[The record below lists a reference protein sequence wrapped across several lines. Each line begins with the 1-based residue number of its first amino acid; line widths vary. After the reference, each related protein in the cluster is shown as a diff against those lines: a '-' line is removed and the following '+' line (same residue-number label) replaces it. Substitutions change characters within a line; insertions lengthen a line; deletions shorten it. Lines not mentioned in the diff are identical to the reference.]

1 MNLSRRGM
9 FASLATLAAAAPV
22 GALGADLT
30 TGAIA
35 SLPDRQNFRIDH
47 VYLNAA
53 YAHPMGDMTYRAI
66 EDFLQLRRRE
76 VDTPWPAQ
84 NPRDKAVELFAQL
97 INADP
102 ADIAVVPST
111 MEGENLIVQALS
123 LGPDAGVV
131 TDAYHYSPEIYGEQ
145 RLRGVPVAVA
155 MPQDNRIH
163 LGEIDR
169 LIDSTTRLVAV
180 SAVSSDT
187 GFRHDLRALSE
198 IAHRKGAMVYADI
211 IQAAGAVPIDVKDSG
226 VDFCCCGAYKWLM
239 GDFGVAF
246 LYVRP
251 DRRKDLKR
259 VFAGWRQYKHY
270 ASHLYPFD
278 PPGPPGVEYSLSD
291 DTIGLF
297 EVSTPNWTTLAGLV
311 GSLTYLHGVGI
322 DQIVRHR
329 APMMARLQA
338 ELPRYGFTPLTPA
351 DTDTP
356 AIAFAYKDAGAKL
369 GPALRAA
376 RINIQTSRNRIR
388 ISPSVYNDMADID
401 RLLLV
406 LRAAA

>member
-1 MNLSRRGM
+1 M
-9 FASLATLAAAAPV
+9 FASLATLAAAAPC
-22 GALGADLT
+22 ATLGA
-30 TGAIA
+30 GIA
-35 SLPDRQNFRIDH
+35 NETITSLPDRQNFKIDH

-76 VDTPWPAQ
+76 VDTPWPAK
-84 NPRDKAVELFAQL
+84 NPRDRAVELFAQL

-111 MEGENLIVQALS
+111 MEGENLVVQALD
-123 LGPDAGVV
+123 LGPSAGVV

-155 MPQDNRIH
+155 MPRDNRIE
-163 LGEIDR
+163 GSEIDR
-169 LIDSTTRLVAV
+169 LIDGKTRLVAV

-187 GFRHDLRALSE
+187 GFRHDLKALSE

-226 VDFCCCGAYKWLM
+226 VDFCCCGGYKWLM

-259 VFAGWRQYKHY
+259 VFAGWRQYNRY
-270 ASHLYPFD
+270 VSRLYPFD
-278 PPGPPGVEYSLSD
+278 TPGPPGVQYSLSD

-297 EVSTPNWTTLAGLV
+297 EVSTPNWAALAGLV
-311 GSLTYLHGVGI
+311 GSLTYLHAVGV

-329 APMMARLQA
+329 APMMARLQD
-338 ELPRYGFTPLTPA
+338 ELPKHGFTPLTPA

-356 AIAFAYKDAGAKL
+356 AIAFAFEDAAAKL
-369 GPALRAA
+369 EPVLRAA
-376 RINIQTSRNRIR
+376 RINIQTSRHRIR
-388 ISPSVYNDMADID
+388 ISPSVYNDMTDVE
-401 RLLLV
+401 RLIQV
-406 LRAAA
+406 LRAPA